1 MRTQSKVEQLV
12 RRLYK
17 QFGADS
23 TDLIQVSPIDGTWD
37 NALSYDVRREDGT
50 TTKIYRRDLDD
61 HNEQAITN
69 ALKDF
74 K

>member
-1 MRTQSKVEQLV
+1 MRTQSEVEQLV

-17 QFGADS
+17 GLGSDS
-23 TDLIQVSPIDGTWD
+23 ANLVQISPIDGSWE
-37 NALSYDVRREDGT
+37 NALSYDVKRKDGKK
-50 TTKIYRRDLDD
+50 TKIYRRDLDD
-61 HNEQAITN
+61 RNEQAIAT